1 MKDGVKLVNDLA
13 HQLAISD
20 VHLSMENS
28 RALEQ
33 INVRWKQLQVEEHA
47 EMSFGEA
54 FGSGQACGTG
64 WKGSICKPKEYQWFG
79 NESYTG
85 KQWWRLRGPRIKLS
99 TSKLWAVAELEE

>member
-33 INVRWKQLQVEEHA
+33 INVRWKQLQVEE
-47 EMSFGEA
+47 
-54 FGSGQACGTG
+54 
-64 WKGSICKPKEYQWFG
+64 
-79 NESYTG
+79 
-85 KQWWRLRGPRIKLS
+85 KL
-99 TSKLWAVAELEE
+99 E

>member
-33 INVRWKQLQVEEHA
+33 INTRWKQLQVE
-47 EMSFGEA
+47 
-54 FGSGQACGTG
+54 
-64 WKGSICKPKEYQWFG
+64 K
-79 NESYTG
+79 
-85 KQWWRLRGPRIKLS
+85 RGVL
-99 TSKLWAVAELEE
+99 

>member
-33 INVRWKQLQVEEHA
+33 INIRWKQLQVEEHP
-47 EMSFGEA
+47 EMSHGEA
-54 FGSGQACGTG
+54 SCYGQAL
-64 WKGSICKPKEYQWFG
+64 
-79 NESYTG
+79 G
-85 KQWWRLRGPRIKLS
+85 KSVRRPNGIMGLEMKFTQEKNSR
-99 TSKLWAVAELEE
+99 ELGIRK

>member
-33 INVRWKQLQVEEHA
+33 LNTRWKQLQVRTSSRA
-47 EMSFGEA
+47 AS
-54 FGSGQACGTG
+54 SSACLD
-64 WKGSICKPKEYQWFG
+64 C
-79 NESYTG
+79 
-85 KQWWRLRGPRIKLS
+85 LS
-99 TSKLWAVAELEE
+99 EPS

>member
-33 INVRWKQLQVEEHA
+33 INIRWKQLQVEE
-47 EMSFGEA
+47 
-54 FGSGQACGTG
+54 
-64 WKGSICKPKEYQWFG
+64 KPGVSHQE
-79 NESYTG
+79 
-85 KQWWRLRGPRIKLS
+85 
-99 TSKLWAVAELEE
+99 EL

>member
-33 INVRWKQLQVEEHA
+33 INIRWKQLQVKE
-47 EMSFGEA
+47 
-54 FGSGQACGTG
+54 
-64 WKGSICKPKEYQWFG
+64 KPKV
-79 NESYTG
+79 SYG
-85 KQWWRLRGPRIKLS
+85 RKIRYN
-99 TSKLWAVAELEE
+99 

>member
-33 INVRWKQLQVEEHA
+33 INIRWKQLQV
-47 EMSFGEA
+47 GEKA
-54 FGSGQACGTG
+54 GVR
-64 WKGSICKPKEYQWFG
+64 
-79 NESYTG
+79 G
-85 KQWWRLRGPRIKLS
+85 KAQCN
-99 TSKLWAVAELEE
+99 

>member
-1 MKDGVKLVNDLA
+1 MNDLA

-33 INVRWKQLQVEEHA
+33 INMRWKQLQVEEPP

-54 FGSGQACGTG
+54 SWYGQDLGGSVRRPKGYHGFGSETYTE
-64 WKGSICKPKEYQWFG
+64 KE
-79 NESYTG
+79 
-85 KQWWRLRGPRIKLS
+85 
-99 TSKLWAVAELEE
+99 

>member
-1 MKDGVKLVNDLA
+1 MNDLA

-33 INVRWKQLQVEEHA
+33 INVRWKQLQVEEPP

-54 FGSGQACGTG
+54 SWYGQDLRGSVRRAKGYHGFGSETYTE
-64 WKGSICKPKEYQWFG
+64 KE
-79 NESYTG
+79 
-85 KQWWRLRGPRIKLS
+85 
-99 TSKLWAVAELEE
+99 

>member
-33 INVRWKQLQVEEHA
+33 INIRWKQLQVEEHA
-47 EMSFGEA
+47 EMILGGGASWY
-54 FGSGQACGTG
+54 GQACGSG
-64 WKGSICKPKEYQWFG
+64 WKGSICRPKEYQWFG
-79 NESYTG
+79 NASYTG
-85 KQWWRLRGPRIKLS
+85 K
-99 TSKLWAVAELEE
+99 E

>member
-33 INVRWKQLQVEEHA
+33 INIRWKQLQVEKSGVSH
-47 EMSFGEA
+47 GEA
-54 FGSGQACGTG
+54 S
-64 WKGSICKPKEYQWFG
+64 
-79 NESYTG
+79 
-85 KQWWRLRGPRIKLS
+85 IKLGLGGNS
-99 TSKLWAVAELEE
+99 LGSKEVKGH

>member
-33 INVRWKQLQVEEHA
+33 INIRWKQLQVKEKQGVSHGEE
-47 EMSFGEA
+47 
-54 FGSGQACGTG
+54 
-64 WKGSICKPKEYQWFG
+64 P
-79 NESYTG
+79 
-85 KQWWRLRGPRIKLS
+85 
-99 TSKLWAVAELEE
+99 